1 MEKRKKRV
9 LNKKCL
15 NPLNFLVGRAG
26 IEPAANGLKVR
37 CSTAELTAHV
47 DTFLNHRLLTGGGA
61 DVKEK
66 LENFQF

>member
-1 MEKRKKRV
+1 
-9 LNKKCL
+9 
-15 NPLNFLVGRAG
+15 
-26 IEPAANGLKVR
+26 
-37 CSTAELTAHV
+37 V